1 MNTITFGS
9 ITSST
14 YGIYISGEGVW
25 NAPER
30 DAEVIE
36 IPGRN
41 GAFIRDY
48 GNFKNIQVTYRV
60 FNQEASYSDF
70 RTKIDNFRNALA
82 SQKGYQKLT
91 DTFHPDEYRM
101 AAFIGGMEVKPI
113 MINDKASE
121 FEITFECKP
130 QRFKLIYDQQTGLYK
145 EEVDP
150 ISSGSSI
157 TNSTLFDAHP
167 LLEFVANGS
176 AGTITIGGKQI
187 KVTPTT
193 LGETILYNGGTV
205 TSSGSITLDSN
216 LFNQN
221 NTITVNAIKGIPF
234 TVTHS
239 TYKNFDGFRN
249 STSTNMTLYNCQANG
264 RNGAYVEYGITS
276 KKTDVPE
283 FSAGTSGTFTGT
295 ASIDINFKGSSS
307 SGVLVTV
314 STTFTV
320 AYNASTNKITFTTSV
335 SATGSTVTL
344 QPIEVGTVSVAST
357 KSPLQNQTVYIDLD
371 IGEAYVNQNGTRVSV
386 NNMVDLGGE
395 LPALAPGNSTISYS
409 GCVSSDFKITPRWWT
424 V

>member
-157 TNSTLFDAHP
+157 TNPTLFDAHP
-167 LLEFVANGS
+167 LLEFTSNGNEGTINLGTQRIKVLNALVGNTDLDLSWSSTTATGYVLADAVTINNTGIYNIGNTITFNGASAVFSYSGSVVVDKANSGTS
-176 AGTITIGGKQI
+176 NNSGFNTPVFNAQTVHANLTLKATSATFTAGTSSTVSKTIDL
-187 KVTPTT
+187 T
-193 LGETILYNGGTV
+193 LKPNGGTAE
-205 TSSGSITLDSN
+205 TKTITLELVYNGSS
-216 LFNQN
+216 
-221 NTITVNAIKGIPF
+221 TITVRWKVQSFTNYSVNVTDKGN
-234 TVTHS
+234 
-239 TYKNFDGFRN
+239 Y
-249 STSTNMTLYNCQANG
+249 
-264 RNGAYVEYGITS
+264 
-276 KKTDVPE
+276 
-283 FSAGTSGTFTGT
+283 TGT
-295 ASIDINFKGSSS
+295 VD
-307 SGVLVTV
+307 
-314 STTFTV
+314 
-320 AYNASTNKITFTTSV
+320 
-335 SATGSTVTL
+335 
-344 QPIEVGTVSVAST
+344 ST
-357 KSPLQNQTVYIDLD
+357 KNTLTGTIYIDLD
-371 IGEAYVNQNGTRVSV
+371 IGEAYKIDSGNTVSLNNFVN
-386 NNMVDLGGE
+386 LGGE
-395 LPALAPGNSTISYS
+395 LPYLPPGSTTVTYTN
-409 GCVSSDFKITPRWWT
+409 VSNFKITPRWWT